1 MPARARTLA
10 APRGFALAFLAAAL
24 LLAGAAPAE
33 EDPERPQ
40 IPNVLISWK
49 GRDLHVETWL
59 APGLPKDVEQRLSSG
74 LPTTVTWRVR
84 LFEFHNFWLWDSLK
98 DERRYEVTATF
109 RPVSADWL
117 VERRLDDRLLAADLV
132 PTLEDATR
140 LLTRVPKVPFFTM
153 GLQLAGKPLVVRVR
167 CLYSRSVA
175 LAVVPTTI
183 ETEWKR
189 STIFAWNGGREP

>member
-1 MPARARTLA
+1 VLARTRIQTL
-10 APRGFALAFLAAAL
+10 PGGLAFTVLAAAL
-24 LLAGAAPAE
+24 GFVGAARGQEGP
-33 EDPERPQ
+33 DRPH
-40 IPNVLISWK
+40 IPDVLVSFK
-49 GRDLHVETWL
+49 GPDLQVETWL

-109 RPVSADWL
+109 RPVSGDWL

-132 PTLEDATR
+132 PTREEAAR

-153 GLQLAGKPLVVRVR
+153 GPQITGKPLVVRVR
-167 CLYSRSVA
+167 CLYSRSVS
-175 LAVVPTTI
+175 LGVVPTTF
-183 ETEWKR
+183 ETDWRR
-189 STIFAWNGGREP
+189 STIFAWNGGTRP

>member
-1 MPARARTLA
+1 VALVFGRA
-10 APRGFALAFLAAAL
+10 ALAQV
-24 LLAGAAPAE
+24 
-33 EDPERPQ
+33 DPERPQ

-49 GRDLHVETWL
+49 GPDLQVETWL

-84 LFEFHNFWLWDSLK
+84 LFEFHNFWFWDTLK
-98 DERRYEVTATF
+98 VERRYEVTATF

-132 PTLEDATR
+132 PTREDAAR

-153 GLQLAGKPLVVRVR
+153 GAQLAGKPLLVRVR
-167 CLYSRSVA
+167 CLYSRSVSMG
-175 LAVVPTTI
+175 VVPTTF
-183 ETEWKR
+183 ETDWKR
-189 STIFAWNGGREP
+189 STIFAWNGGPPR

>member
-1 MPARARTLA
+1 MPARVRTPA
-10 APRGFALAFLAAAL
+10 ALPWFALAFLAAAIFPTRGTR
-24 LLAGAAPAE
+24 AQDDA
-33 EDPERPQ
+33 ERPQ

-49 GRDLHVETWL
+49 GADLHVETWL

-84 LFEFHNFWLWDSLK
+84 LFEFHNFWFWDSLK

-132 PTLEDATR
+132 PTREDAAR
-140 LLTRVPKVPFFTM
+140 LLTRVPKVPFFTI
-153 GLQLAGKPLVVRVR
+153 GARLAGKPLLVRVR
-167 CLYSRSVA
+167 CLYSRSVSMG
-175 LAVVPTTI
+175 VVPTTF
-183 ETEWKR
+183 ETDWKR
-189 STIFAWNGGREP
+189 STIFAWNGGPRP

>member
-1 MPARARTLA
+1 ML
-10 APRGFALAFLAAAL
+10 LAAAL
-24 LLAGAAPAE
+24 CLGRGARAQ

-49 GRDLHVETWL
+49 GMDMHVETWL

-84 LFEFHNFWLWDSLK
+84 LFEFHNFWLWDSLR

-117 VERRLDDRLLAADLV
+117 VERRLDNRLLAADLV
-132 PTLEDATR
+132 PTREEAAR

-153 GLQLAGKPLVVRVR
+153 GPHVAGKPLVVRVR
-167 CLYSRSVA
+167 CLYSRSVS
-175 LAVVPTTI
+175 LGVVPTTF
-183 ETEWKR
+183 ETDWKR
-189 STIFAWNGGREP
+189 STIFAWNVGPER

>member
-1 MPARARTLA
+1 VPARARTPAVPKGIVL
-10 APRGFALAFLAAAL
+10 ALAVATVLRA
-24 LLAGAAPAE
+24 AGARAQ

-40 IPNVLISWK
+40 IPNVLITWK

-74 LPTTVTWRVR
+74 LPTTLTWRVR

-132 PTLEDATR
+132 PTREEAAR

-153 GLQLAGKPLVVRVR
+153 GPHIAGKPLVVRVR

-175 LAVVPTTI
+175 LGVVPTTI
-183 ETEWKR
+183 ETDWKR
-189 STIFAWNGGREP
+189 STIFAWNGGPEP

>member
-1 MPARARTLA
+1 M
-10 APRGFALAFLAAAL
+10 
-24 LLAGAAPAE
+24 
-33 EDPERPQ
+33 
-40 IPNVLISWK
+40 
-49 GRDLHVETWL
+49 HVETWL

-84 LFEFHNFWLWDSLK
+84 LFEFHNFWLWDSLR

-132 PTLEDATR
+132 PTREEAAR

-153 GLQLAGKPLVVRVR
+153 SAHVAGKPLVVRVR
-167 CLYSRSVA
+167 CLYSRSVS
-175 LAVVPTTI
+175 LGVVPTTF
-183 ETEWKR
+183 ETDWKR
-189 STIFAWNGGREP
+189 STIFAWNVGPEP

>member
-1 MPARARTLA
+1 VLARVRTPAALK
-10 APRGFALAFLAAAL
+10 GLALAFLASAL
-24 LLAGAAPAE
+24 LLSRAARAQ

-84 LFEFHNFWLWDSLK
+84 LFEFHNFWFWDSLR

-153 GLQLAGKPLVVRVR
+153 GPQVAGKPLLVRVR
-167 CLYSRSVA
+167 CVYSRSVSMG
-175 LAVVPTTI
+175 VVPTTF
-183 ETEWKR
+183 ETDWKR
-189 STIFAWNGGREP
+189 STIFAWNGGPEP